1 MGEVFSE
8 ISRGESGGRRRSDGG
23 GGMGGRRTR
32 SGRISGGRRAHKKG
46 PATNT
51 QISTANDVTT
61 SMTHFAILTILTP
74 KKLSVEKLKSQLRVM
89 TKMGQL
95 WSTMEG
101 RFRICWSFPVY

>member
-8 ISRGESGGRRRSDGG
+8 IRGESGGRTRSGGG

-61 SMTHFAILTILTP
+61 SMAHLAILTILTP
-74 KKLSVEKLKSQLRVM
+74 KEFSVEKLKSQLRVM

-95 WSTMEG
+95 GSTRDG
-101 RFRICWSFPVY
+101 RFRIRWSRPVY

>member
-8 ISRGESGGRRRSDGG
+8 ISRGESGGRTRSG

-32 SGRISGGRRAHKKG
+32 NGRISGGRRAHKKG
-46 PATNT
+46 PATNI
-51 QISTANDVTT
+51 QISTANDVAT
-61 SMTHFAILTILTP
+61 SMTHLAILTILTP

-101 RFRICWSFPVY
+101 RFRICRSFPVY

>member
-61 SMTHFAILTILTP
+61 SMTHLAILTILTP
-74 KKLSVEKLKSQLRVM
+74 KKLSVEKLKSQLR
-89 TKMGQL
+89 
-95 WSTMEG
+95 S
-101 RFRICWSFPVY
+101 